1 MILHVS
7 IETKNPEQLGKAIAE
22 ISGGVAAPLDRLV
35 NGSWI
40 VYCAGN
46 PLSAIEVF
54 PLGTDIRRSSG
65 GDSAWNSAWKRE
77 AEPSRPTATHV
88 ALGTDLAQSDVLAII
103 AKNGWDGKHVLR
115 GDRFGLIE
123 MWVSDHL
130 VVEWFTKEMRVSYEQ
145 TMRQVLE
152 GAHQAKLAPSPA

>member
-7 IETKNPEQLGKAIAE
+7 IETKDPERLGKAIAE
-22 ISGGVAAPLDRLV
+22 ISCGVAAPLDRLV

-40 VYCAGN
+40 AYCGGN

-65 GDSAWNSAWKRE
+65 NDSAWNSAWKRE
-77 AEPSRPTATHV
+77 PDPSRPTATHI
-88 ALGTDLAQSDVLAII
+88 ALGTDLSNDEVLAII
-103 AKNGWDGKHVLR
+103 KRNGWDGKHVLR

-145 TMRQVLE
+145 TMRQVLAGVGE
-152 GAHQAKLAPSPA
+152 TASSPA

>member
-7 IETKNPEQLGKAIAE
+7 IETNNPEQVSKAIAE
-22 ISGGVAAPLDRLV
+22 ISGGTAAPLDRLV

-40 VYCAGN
+40 AYCGNN

-65 GDSAWNSAWKRE
+65 DDSAWNSAWTRGS
-77 AEPSRPTATHV
+77 APGRPTATHV
-88 ALGTDLAQSDVLAII
+88 ALGTDLPQAEVMSII
-103 AKNGWDGKHVLR
+103 SRNGWDGKHVLR

-123 MWVSDHL
+123 MWITEYL
-130 VVEWFTKEMRVSYEQ
+130 VVEWFTKEMRVPYEA
-145 TMRQVLE
+145 TMRRVIE
-152 GAHQAKLAPSPA
+152 AAT

>member
-7 IETKNPEQLGKAIAE
+7 IETQNPEQVSKAIAE
-22 ISGGVAAPLDRLV
+22 ISNGVASPLDRLV

-40 VYCAGN
+40 AICGN
-46 PLSAIEVF
+46 DPLSAIEVF

-65 GDSAWNSAWKRE
+65 NDSAWNSAWQRGS
-77 AEPSRPTATHV
+77 APSRPTATHV
-88 ALGTDLAQSDVLAII
+88 ALGTDLPESEVMSII
-103 AKNGWDGKHVLR
+103 SRNGWDGKKVLR

-130 VVEWFTKEMRVSYEQ
+130 VVEWFTKEMRIPYET
-145 TMRQVLE
+145 TMRRVIE
-152 GAHQAKLAPSPA
+152 AAT

>member
-7 IETKNPEQLGKAIAE
+7 IETKDPEQVSKAIAE

-35 NGSWI
+35 HGSWI
-40 VYCAGN
+40 AYCEKN

-65 GDSAWNSAWKRE
+65 DDSAWNSAWKRE
-77 AEPSRPTATHV
+77 ASPSRPTATHV
-88 ALGTDLAQSDVLAII
+88 ALGTDLSESEVMSVIS
-103 AKNGWDGKHVLR
+103 KNGWDGKHVLR

-123 MWVSDHL
+123 MWITDHL
-130 VVEWFTKEMRVSYEQ
+130 VVEWFTKEMRIPYEA
-145 TMRQVLE
+145 TMRRAIE
-152 GAHQAKLAPSPA
+152 AAANPAIP